1 MTSFLGHPLLLLTLL
16 FHYAVAWPVAPSQ
29 TVLEPATVLPSDDD
43 YQFAL
48 PMFDT
53 RPWERVYEIRLAR
66 EGYLYGTPLLGNTS
80 FFPTGVLGDAMVA
93 RDRAAWFQDVAYVTN
108 KVYPELDKAGK
119 ALMEAGG
126 IQSLSSYSVIY
137 EDQWASTLP
146 DGVSPGVLTNWT
158 QNLLFSMERLSIN
171 PYVVRRLHPR
181 EDPLPFAVDNRVV
194 RHLANGRTLETLH
207 RDGHLFF
214 ANHSY
219 QAPYPKTPGRWTAAC
234 TAYFFIHPHSGEFL
248 PLAIKTNM
256 GSDLTYTPMDDTN
269 DWLFAK
275 MAFNM
280 NDLFHSQLYHLANT
294 HDVAEP
300 VHQAALRTMSARH
313 PVRGYLDRLMYQAY
327 AVRPIGVEFLFND
340 GGFYDSSFAL
350 PNWSGMRY
358 ATEAYWEHA
367 GHFRATNF
375 YRDLADRGL
384 VDCTYGPNLTSFPF
398 YDTVAP
404 MVAAIEEFTRV
415 FVESYYPE
423 ERLLGEDHE
432 LQAWIVEATEE
443 AEVIDFFPA
452 PLLKREDL
460 VSILSHIGFLSG
472 IAHHA
477 LNGATVGESMGVL
490 PLHPSSF
497 NQPLPTTKGSIDSL
511 LPWLHNETEA
521 LKQASLLVRFNRPL
535 LDEQEGNL
543 PQMFSGSSFLAQTG
557 SAVHHAATRFRE
569 KLLAISDEIR
579 GRKFDEH
586 GLSQG
591 MPFIWRSIDP
601 RKIPYYLCV

>member
-1 MTSFLGHPLLLLTLL
+1 MFLIIS
-16 FHYAVAWPVAPSQ
+16 YATAWPMIPSQ
-29 TVLEPATVLPSDDD
+29 AVLNPSASLPDDHGLQ
-43 YQFAL
+43 YSL
-48 PMFDT
+48 PMFDLQ
-53 RPWERVYEIRLAR
+53 PWERVEEVRLAR
-66 EGYLYGTPLLGNTS
+66 EGYLYGPPLLGNTS

-93 RDRAAWFQDVAYVTN
+93 RDRAQWFRDVEYVTN
-108 KVYPELDKAGK
+108 NVYPESDQAAA
-119 ALMEAGG
+119 ALIKAGG
-126 IQSLSSYSVIY
+126 IQSLSSYEVIY
-137 EDQWASTLP
+137 KGQWASTLP
-146 DGVSPGVLTNWT
+146 DGVAAGMLTNWT
-158 QNLLFSMERLSIN
+158 QDLLFSMERLSIN
-171 PYVVRRLHPR
+171 PYVVRRLHPSN
-181 EDPLPFAVDNRVV
+181 DHLPFGVDDAVA
-194 RHLANGRTLETLH
+194 RHLTAGRTLAVLH
-207 RDGHLFF
+207 QEGRLFF

-219 QAPYPKTPGRWTAAC
+219 QAAYPKTAGRWTAAC
-234 TAYFFIHPHSGEFL
+234 SAYFFIHPHSGDFL

-256 GSDLTYTPMDDTN
+256 GSDLIYTPLDEPN

-313 PVRGYLDRLMYQAY
+313 PVRGYIDRLMYQAY
-327 AVRPIGVEFLFND
+327 AVRPIGEEFLFNE

-350 PNWSGMRY
+350 PNWAGKKY
-358 ATEAYWEHA
+358 ATDAYWEHA
-367 GHFRATNF
+367 GHFRATGF

-384 VDCTYGPNLTSFPF
+384 VDCSYGPPLRSFPF

-404 MVAAIEEFTRV
+404 MVKAIEDFTRV

-423 ERLLGEDHE
+423 GSLMGEDHE
-432 LQAWIVEATEE
+432 LQAWILEVNEA
-443 AEVIDFFPA
+443 AKVIDFFPA
-452 PLLKREDL
+452 PLLARTDL
-460 VSILSHIGFLSG
+460 IAIMSHMAFLSG

-477 LNGATVGESMGVL
+477 LNGATVGEALGVL

-497 NQPLPTTKGSIDSL
+497 SQPLPDTKGSIDSL

-535 LDEQEGNL
+535 LDGQKGNL
-543 PQMFSGSSFLAQTG
+543 PHMFWQSRLLAPTG
-557 SAVHHAATRFRE
+557 SDVHLAEKKFRE
-569 KLLAISDEIR
+569 TMLSISDEIR
-579 GRKFDEH
+579 ARHFDEQ